1 MDGSETLEMWAH
13 RAGFPTPLRPGE
25 ATRGWW
31 NPETALAVRRT
42 ADSTWHVDIEN
53 RGSRTTEAV
62 LETEEDANRFL
73 LMRFGVLWR
82 LEQGLEDCFPAR
94 ADPSVVI
101 TEEGS
106 VYSVRWNGRR
116 AAIAGKRQAIRYS
129 HVVDESLALIGARL
143 MS

>member
-1 MDGSETLEMWAH
+1 MDGSEILEMWAH

-31 NPETALAVRRT
+31 NPETSLAVRQT

-82 LEQGLEDCFPAR
+82 LEQGLEDCFPVQ
-94 ADPSVVI
+94 ADPGVVI
-101 TEEGS
+101 SEEGS
-106 VYSVRWNGRR
+106 EYSVLWNGRS
-116 AAIAGKRQAIRYS
+116 AAIAAKRQAIRYS
-129 HVVDESLALIGARL
+129 HVVDEPLSRISARL

>member
-1 MDGSETLEMWAH
+1 MDDNEILEMWAH
-13 RAGFPTPLRPGE
+13 RTGFPSWLRPGD

-53 RGSRTTEAV
+53 RGDRTEEAI

-82 LEQGLEDCFPAR
+82 LEEGLEDCFHVR
-94 ADPSVVI
+94 ADPGVVI
-101 TEEGS
+101 IEEES
-106 VYSVRWNGRR
+106 MCSVRCNGRR
-116 AAIAGKRQAIRYS
+116 AAIAAERRAIRYT
-129 HVVDESLALIGARL
+129 HVVDGPLSRISARL

>member
-1 MDGSETLEMWAH
+1 MDDDSILEMWAQ
-13 RAGFPTPLRPGE
+13 RAGFPSPLRPGD

-73 LMRFGVLWR
+73 LTRFGVLWR
-82 LEQGLEDCFPAR
+82 LGQGLQDCFPVV
-94 ADPSVVI
+94 ADPGVVVSD
-101 TEEGS
+101 EGS
-106 VYSVRWNGRR
+106 VYSVRWNGRS
-116 AAIAGKRQAIRYS
+116 AAIAAERQAIRYS
-129 HVVDESLALIGARL
+129 HVVDEPLSRISARL
-143 MS
+143 MG